1 MRAPRGRLSH
11 RNDRVRDGTYPQ
23 SEGGANQDART
34 RRGGMAVD
42 RLDAR
47 GRRTAVDV
55 LVQALTMPR
64 TTVSYSDF
72 LGRVGRG
79 DVRQVT
85 LQGDAASGTLIPKS
99 FKSRRKTVVLTILR
113 IEEPAAREWR

>member
-1 MRAPRGRLSH
+1 MRGRDEAGWRWIAWTL
-11 RNDRVRDGTYPQ
+11 
-23 SEGGANQDART
+23 
-34 RRGGMAVD
+34 AVAA
-42 RLDAR
+42 LLWM
-47 GRRTAVDV
+47 V